1 MSDQKVWAEG
11 VYWNA
16 PHPNA
21 PQWIVGRIGIQ
32 RDRLIEW
39 LEKQPVS
46 EKGYLSLDVMEKRG
60 TPGEFNV
67 ALNTFKPGQKTNT
80 SRPQVQTAN
89 TSGDFDDDL
98 PF

>member
-1 MSDQKVWAEG
+1 MNEKVWAEG
-11 VYWNA
+11 VYWNE

-60 TPGEFNV
+60 TPGEYNV
-67 ALNTFKPGQKTNT
+67 SLNTFQPKQRAPEQ
-80 SRPQVQTAN
+80 RAPQVKAA
-89 TSGDFDDDL
+89 SGDFDDGI

>member
-1 MSDQKVWAEG
+1 MSERVWASG
-11 VYWNA
+11 IFWNE
-16 PHPNA
+16 PHENA

-60 TPGEFNV
+60 TPGEYNV
-67 ALNTFKPGQKTNT
+67 SLNTFQPKQRAPE
-80 SRPQVQTAN
+80 RAPQVKAA
-89 TSGDFDDDL
+89 SGDFDDDL